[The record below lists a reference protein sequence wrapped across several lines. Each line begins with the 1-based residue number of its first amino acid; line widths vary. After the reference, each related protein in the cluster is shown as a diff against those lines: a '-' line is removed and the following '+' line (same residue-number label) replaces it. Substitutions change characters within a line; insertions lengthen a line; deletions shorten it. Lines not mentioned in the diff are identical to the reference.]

1 MRILSIETS
10 CDETSMALVD
20 MVNVDNDINILI
32 HGHFT
37 ASQAQYHAQYGGVF
51 PAMAKLEHI
60 KACLPLL
67 HTLFAESG
75 ISIPEDEWASI
86 TPGKEQIENIN
97 KILHREIELANGLVE
112 FCTKEKFPKIDL
124 ISVTNGP
131 GLEMALWVGINFAK
145 SLGEILN
152 VPVVGTNHMM
162 GHLYSGLLPEDI
174 LHKEIKLN
182 PIPNDAIALLVSG
195 GHTELIQVESYKVE
209 SEKKKTHIQ
218 QYTLLGATLD
228 DAVGEAFDKVA
239 RMLDLP
245 YPGGPA
251 ISKLAET
258 KRRYSVSGSL
268 AQTSESNGEVLDQL
282 HFPRPMLHSKN
293 YDFSYSGL
301 KTAVLYYIQKNPI
314 NEAPDQEDY
323 KMDIALAFEDAAI
336 EVLVKKTIKAMDET
350 GANVLL
356 VGGGVSANNYLKK
369 ELINAG
375 KKYNF
380 SVHFPLQSLTG
391 DNALMIALATGIEYL
406 YKEIKNQ
413 KDELKANGMLKIA

>member
-268 AQTSESNGEVLDQL
+268 AQTSESSREIFHQKNIRADGNTIPSEVLDQL

-336 EVLVKKTIKAMDET
+336 
-350 GANVLL
+350 
-356 VGGGVSANNYLKK
+356 
-369 ELINAG
+369 
-375 KKYNF
+375 
-380 SVHFPLQSLTG
+380 
-391 DNALMIALATGIEYL
+391 
-406 YKEIKNQ
+406 
-413 KDELKANGMLKIA
+413 